1 MRRTL
6 VTMPHTPSTRPIRP
20 LRPMRPMRIWQ
31 RAVLWA
37 LVAVVLAAVFMLYT
51 QPDFMVRMADHV
63 WACF

>member
-1 MRRTL
+1 MQRTL
-6 VTMPHTPSTRPIRP
+6 VTMPHTPSNRPIRP
-20 LRPMRPMRIWQ
+20 LRPMRIWQ
-31 RAVLWA
+31 RAALWA

>member
-6 VTMPHTPSTRPIRP
+6 VTMPHLPSTRPIRP
-20 LRPMRPMRIWQ
+20 LRPMRIWQ
-31 RAVLWA
+31 RVALWA